1 MIAVVV
7 LADAWTDGEV
17 LTGYI
22 GAKLGVGEVATT
34 GFMPKPLLWRNRT
47 SRVSRCQEFER
58 LANELLVV
66 LEDAAVSGVRV
77 DFQRRIWEATR
88 QVV

>member
-1 MIAVVV
+1 MVV

-34 GFMPKPLLWRNRT
+34 GFMPKPLLSRNRT
-47 SRVSRCQEFER
+47 SRVSRSEEFER
-58 LANELLVV
+58 LRNELLVV
-66 LEDAAVSGVRV
+66 LEEAAMSSVRV
-77 DFQRRIWEATR
+77 DPQRRIRKPTR